1 MEKELNN
8 TTTVVGNYN
17 DIPTSIKSYVSIVT
31 MISGL
36 TVVKVADKQNWAD
49 GDLKYTITVTNSAE
63 KPYTSPKITDIID
76 TSLVEFIPNSVY
88 INSTLATEDEYNFDD
103 ASSTLTI
110 NLKDIAVSTSTV
122 VEFKVRKKE

>member
-17 DIPTSIKSYVSIVT
+17 DIPTSITSYVSIVT